1 MPELRAEL
9 PDYIAAV
16 LDGYCSASGQCR
28 TKVVVDIL
36 DEWAKQKHHESIV
49 ILRVA
54 GNNPIGLDKKN

>member
-16 LDGYCSASGQCR
+16 LDGYCSATGQCR
-28 TKVVVDIL
+28 TKVVIEQL
-36 DEWAKQKHHESIV
+36 TLWARQKHHESIV

-54 GNNPIGLDKKN
+54 GNNPIGSEQKN